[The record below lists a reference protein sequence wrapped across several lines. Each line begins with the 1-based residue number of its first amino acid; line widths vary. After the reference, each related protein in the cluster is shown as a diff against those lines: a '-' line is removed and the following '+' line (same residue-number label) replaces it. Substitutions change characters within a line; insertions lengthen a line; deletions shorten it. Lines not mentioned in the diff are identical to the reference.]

1 MSKKRFPIW
10 FRCLVIFV
18 GIPVYIF
25 GVVML
30 SIYVYNMYVAP
41 VYEFIEGLF

>member
-1 MSKKRFPIW
+1 MSKNRLPLW
-10 FRCLVIFV
+10 FRCFIVFIV
-18 GIPVYIF
+18 IPVYIF